1 MIIFKQAR
9 QLNTHLQTQKSS
21 GKKLGFVPTMGA
33 LHQGHL
39 QLIEHANAQNDITVC
54 SIFVNPT
61 QFNNPEDFQK
71 YPKTL
76 EKDIELL
83 MGAECH
89 ILFIPDKEQVYPE
102 GYTPPHYELGYLEAI
117 LEGFHRPGH
126 FQGVC
131 QVVDLLLN
139 IVQPHNLYLGQK
151 DYQQCMVL
159 SRLLELRGS
168 REKLHFVPTK
178 RESDGLAMSS
188 RNLRLNETQRQL
200 ATAIYQVLKLLK
212 ENIQKQSIPDLQQAG
227 RQQLEEKGFIVD
239 YVAIRNAQTLQ
250 EAHSTNEPLIGL
262 IAASLD
268 SIRLI
273 DNERLN

>member
-1 MIIFKQAR
+1 MIIFKQAS
-9 QLNTHLQTQKSS
+9 QLTTYLQTQKQT
-21 GKKLGFVPTMGA
+21 GKRIGFAPTMGA

-39 QLIEHANAQNDITVC
+39 QLIEHARSGNDLTVC

-83 MGAECH
+83 IGAGCD
-89 ILFIPDKEQVYPE
+89 ILFIPTKEEVYPDN
-102 GYTPPHYELGYLEAI
+102 YIAPHYDLGYLENI
-117 LEGFHRPGH
+117 LEGEHRPGH

-139 IVQPHNLYLGQK
+139 IVHTDNLYLGQK
-151 DYQQCMVL
+151 DFQQCMVL
-159 SRLLELRGS
+159 TRLLEIRGS
-168 REKLHFVPTK
+168 REHLHFVPTK
-178 RESDGLAMSS
+178 READGLAMSS
-188 RNLRLNETQRQL
+188 RNLRLNESQREL
-200 ATAIYQVLKLLK
+200 ATTIYQVLEYLK
-212 ENIQKQSIPDLQQAG
+212 ANINALSISDLEQAG
-227 RQQLEEKGFIVD
+227 RTQLEQRGFAVD
-239 YVAIRNAQTLQ
+239 YVAICNADTLLAAQ
-250 EAHSTNEPLIGL
+250 STNEPLIGL

-268 SIRLI
+268 TIRLI